1 MKQPL
6 QSDDSDVYED
16 FKAGLKSEEG
26 KKRSDSDIARSAN
39 DDPKLCSKKARVSLA
54 KVDRHD
60 GKKRRRIFQQGAPPR
75 VVESDSEY
83 EVEEVIELCEWYPP
97 DFWKSGLNLK
107 VKIGGPLLSYYHC
120 PNSASSVSG
129 LRQGLHETDGRHRLR
144 HHSHPAGESIQ
155 RRLLQAVGSLI
166 GCPSE
171 LQVLQLSTV

>member
-60 GKKRRRIFQQGAPPR
+60 GKKRRRIFQQGAPPK

-107 VKIGGPLLSYYHC
+107 VKTGGSHLNPDHCSNSGIPL
-120 PNSASSVSG
+120 
-129 LRQGLHETDGRHRLR
+129 
-144 HHSHPAGESIQ
+144 
-155 RRLLQAVGSLI
+155 
-166 GCPSE
+166 
-171 LQVLQLSTV
+171 

>member
-60 GKKRRRIFQQGAPPR
+60 GKKRRRIFQQGAPPK

-107 VKIGGPLLSYYHC
+107 VKIGGPLLSYDHC
-120 PNSASSVSG
+120 PNSAPPFQDSDKDSTRLTDVTACDITVTLRESRSS
-129 LRQGLHETDGRHRLR
+129 
-144 HHSHPAGESIQ
+144 AGFFKQSV
-155 RRLLQAVGSLI
+155 R
-166 GCPSE
+166 
-171 LQVLQLSTV
+171 